1 MSAKNVRD
9 QLQVKHEGACRKLLD
24 STTGAVPSARRI
36 KVDLAAVEKVK
47 DKLIRAHVEY
57 VSSIR
62 GQVSHVEHSNFMR
75 LIDMKHAEATDAAE
89 QKLIDMGE
97 LEVEAPDA
105 PPTRQVAWDKLVKEE
120 RIMKV
125 EITAEIENCT
135 LVVAERMT
143 EEQRVVVEPMVAN
156 LEKMLREKY
165 SKLRDDM
172 AELATDEANDAAV
185 VTAVEDFYKEA
196 IPAVTKI
203 RTQYIL
209 NLPRPVAAAPPPPQ
223 PVQQPGAAAAAAR
236 IQPELKALKFGAQ
249 TVPKF
254 DGTAR
259 NYAMFRKFWK
269 ENVKVLYRLCTVC
282 LSPGS
287 AA

>member
-24 STTGAVPSARRI
+24 STTGALPSARRI

-165 SKLRDDM
+165 SKL
-172 AELATDEANDAAV
+172 
-185 VTAVEDFYKEA
+185 
-196 IPAVTKI
+196 
-203 RTQYIL
+203 
-209 NLPRPVAAAPPPPQ
+209 
-223 PVQQPGAAAAAAR
+223 
-236 IQPELKALKFGAQ
+236 
-249 TVPKF
+249 
-254 DGTAR
+254 
-259 NYAMFRKFWK
+259 
-269 ENVKVLYRLCTVC
+269 
-282 LSPGS
+282 
-287 AA
+287 